1 VVNRV
6 VIYVAYNNYMAFGY
20 PEDEL
25 DPIACKG
32 KSRNNDP
39 NDWAINDVLLGS
51 SLTLIDSLGTL
62 AIMGKQKEFEKAI
75 RLVID
80 EIDFSLDARV
90 QVFEITIRVL
100 GGILSAHL
108 LATDEKIGF
117 AIPWYKGELLAKAV
131 DLAERLMPAFNT
143 PYSLP
148 FPRVNLEKGVIED
161 EVREACTAGAGTLIL
176 EFGTLSRL
184 TGNYEYENAAK
195 KVSISYKAKSLGSI

>member
-1 VVNRV
+1 
-6 VIYVAYNNYMAFGY
+6 MDFGY

-25 DPIACKG
+25 DPINCRG
-32 KSRNNDP
+32 KSRNKNPD
-39 NDWAINDVLLGS
+39 DWALNDVLLGS

-80 EIDFSLDARV
+80 EINFNLDARV

-100 GGILSAHL
+100 GSLLSAHL
-108 LATDEKIGF
+108 LSTDEKMGF
-117 AIPWYKGELLAKAV
+117 AISWYKGELLEKAV
-131 DLAERLMPAFNT
+131 DLADRLMPAFNT

-148 FPRVNLEKGVIED
+148 FPRVNLKKGVIEN
-161 EVREACTAGAGTLIL
+161 EVRQACTAGAGTLIL

-184 TGNYEYENAAK
+184 TGNDKYENAAK
-195 KVSISYKAKSLGSI
+195 KARFLSTNF